1 MKPIKEKAA
10 DVKAIAKENGWK
22 VKNKKVDD
30 GISLEFRRGGELV
43 TAVWRDG
50 RMRGRESLYVAGS
63 RRFIL
68 RNAAAIKRQL
78 ATSEKEAAKANAAV
92 REYRTTHRRPQP
104 LTVTEDAA
112 HELSDQERRAML
124 PFNPEKA
131 TAEEIV
137 EAVRGKMLVWRN
149 RVSGG
154 YQSARVLERPNQHYL
169 RVRMT
174 RMGDPYIEFCSV
186 NGGFVSVS
194 LDRLVEI
201 R

>member
-1 MKPIKEKAA
+1 
-10 DVKAIAKENGWK
+10 
-22 VKNKKVDD
+22 
-30 GISLEFRRGGELV
+30 
-43 TAVWRDG
+43 
-50 RMRGRESLYVAGS
+50 
-63 RRFIL
+63 
-68 RNAAAIKRQL
+68 
-78 ATSEKEAAKANAAV
+78 
-92 REYRTTHRRPQP
+92 
-104 LTVTEDAA
+104 
-112 HELSDQERRAML
+112 ML

-154 YQSARVLERPNQHYL
+154 YQSARVLERPNQQYL